1 MSNATEHAVRELAAE
16 ILYDWTH
23 TAGINPADSRFSLA
37 ALRQARDTLP
47 GLLRFAGEWD
57 RQAAPGAQAAR
68 MAAEGAV

>member
-37 ALRQARDTLP
+37 ALRQARAILP